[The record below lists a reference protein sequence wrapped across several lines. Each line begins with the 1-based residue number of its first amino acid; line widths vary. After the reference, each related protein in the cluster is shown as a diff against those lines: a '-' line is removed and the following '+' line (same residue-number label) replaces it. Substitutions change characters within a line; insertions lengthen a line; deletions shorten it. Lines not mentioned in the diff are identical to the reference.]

1 MNANSRSTI
10 ATGME
15 RHAAASSR
23 SFSDPVAQ
31 VIVRVILVAFVLTFI
46 AARIIVFLIVS
57 RRLPDIYLPLG
68 GTHVHHLNYGILLLS
83 LVGGYLLLVRPADR
97 RLRKAAAV
105 YGVGLGLT
113 FDEFGLWV
121 HLGGSYWQRA
131 SFDAVVVVGS
141 LLMLIAAAPHLS
153 QFKPHHWFTAVTLAL
168 ATAVFGVML
177 VDSFKYADR
186 LLLRVQVIEESH
198 PPLR

>member
-1 MNANSRSTI
+1 M
-10 ATGME
+10 
-15 RHAAASSR
+15 
-23 SFSDPVAQ
+23 
-31 VIVRVILVAFVLTFI
+31 
-46 AARIIVFLIVS
+46 
-57 RRLPDIYLPLG
+57 
-68 GTHVHHLNYGILLLS
+68 S

-97 RLRKAAAV
+97 RLLTGAAV

-121 HLGGSYWQRA
+121 HLGGSYWQQA

-153 QFKPHHWFTAVTLAL
+153 QFKPHHWLTAVALAL
-168 ATAVFGVML
+168 FTVVFGVMP
-177 VDSFKYADR
+177 VDSFEYADR
-186 LLLRVQVIEESH
+186 LLLPVQVIEESH